1 MNGMEQNRQTININ
15 PSDTKPVIC
24 ECGQQI
30 FQECFMIRR
39 ISAIIS
45 PTGKEEEFQIP
56 VPVCITCGRPLVE
69 MDEGEE
75 NGSIE

>member
-1 MNGMEQNRQTININ
+1 MMDQNRQTINIR
-15 PSDTKPVIC
+15 PEDTKPVVC
-24 ECGQQI
+24 QCGGQV

-56 VPVCITCGRPLVE
+56 VPVCIACGRPLVE
-69 MDEGEE
+69 MDKGEE
-75 NGSIE
+75 NGSDV

>member
-1 MNGMEQNRQTININ
+1 
-15 PSDTKPVIC
+15 
-24 ECGQQI
+24 
-30 FQECFMIRR
+30 MIRR

-56 VPVCITCGRPLVE
+56 VPVCIACGRPLVE

-75 NGSIE
+75 NGSDV